1 MTKIRNYFVIFFL
14 TVCVPAAAQR
24 YSISPINADRVLDRD
39 SLRTWVEHLCSRELG
54 GRATGSEGGRK
65 TALWLE
71 EQFKA
76 IGLKPIGNAWR
87 HGFVTGDG
95 LARNVLGLIPGS
107 YTNPA
112 RYVVLMAHFD
122 NLGTLGGRFYPG
134 ADANA
139 SGVAALLQLARM
151 ATHMNECRKVYPH
164 GLIIAA
170 LDAKEKNQAG
180 AEQLWRQL
188 SADTLTDPVTGK
200 AITSSQ
206 IDLVVNL
213 DQLGSTLAP
222 ITEGNKRYLLML
234 SEEYTGRRSS
244 LERVNQDPGFGFELG
259 YTYYGSKDFTKLFY
273 RSISD
278 QRVFLEH
285 GIPAVMFT
293 SGITFRNN
301 KPEDNAASLDYDILT
316 ARTRL
321 IFFWLDKVL

>member
-1 MTKIRNYFVIFFL
+1 MTKIRKYFLLLLLVL
-14 TVCVPAAAQR
+14 GCPVWAQR
-24 YSISPINADRVLDRD
+24 YTISPVNADQVLSAD
-39 SLRTWVEHLCSRELG
+39 SLKACVEYLCSPELG
-54 GRATGSEGGRK
+54 GRATGTDGGR
-65 TALWLE
+65 AAADWLE
-71 EQFKA
+71 GEFRVL
-76 IGLKPIGNAWR
+76 GLKPLGGAWM
-87 HGFVTGDG
+87 HGFSTSDG
-95 LARNVLGLIPGS
+95 LARNVMGLIPGS
-107 YTNPA
+107 YTPA

-180 AEQLWRQL
+180 AEHLWRQL
-188 SADTLTDPVTGK
+188 SAGTLTDPVTGK